1 MITIKIRDWVP
12 IGGVTHIST
21 TYQVATDINFTNLVD
36 NNQQDTANISAYYSQ
51 VVVPVNATYFV
62 RVMRYFSNNTNS
74 GWGDPIAVSNSQVNA
89 GVLTYEPV
97 MVYAPVVAVDNNE
110 LLDPASTTY
119 TITTNAFIGRS
130 EGHGYTIWA
139 VLNDN
144 NEVIEYVKSTV
155 KLTSITFN
163 KGVTKFLN
171 TKFIR
176 IIVIHGTLTNIE
188 SGPSEITKTIA
199 EANFKIA
206 TSSDVHSPGVNLLV
220 DIIRSPTGINSDVT
234 KVALQDLNG
243 IVLWE
248 QVISSG
254 VNSITVPGLLFAE
267 ETQYLL
273 VAYGNPADSRHSYVI
288 PVRVRAAAVL
298 DKIDRS
304 YVYRKTVTRD
314 NLGNRFPRNTTFGLR
329 ESYNSKVITP
339 SPNRLRHT
347 TMNADGSYT
356 ALSNAISGI
365 YLPPTGDNVA
375 YVRPISNDRLLLD
388 YGYGG
393 TVRTTI
399 YNVDYYNNSATIDAT
414 AVISSNSIAVNNG
427 IVFTDNNEFY
437 IARDNSTTLSKYVIV
452 GSALNKANI
461 PLPTT
466 MSKLAVVTKGAG
478 TSLLLFG
485 RDANKVSSYDIDTGT
500 YSDTHTIPVEF
511 RGRTLKQEKLV
522 NGDVIIWK
530 PIRVETV
537 NGTVM
542 TDTVLDMLYIDNA
555 NSVMTHIVPAT
566 GINFNT
572 RGSILTNSG
581 KVLLITDAP
590 SGTNVLVFE

>member
-1 MITIKIRDWVP
+1 MITIKIRDWAP

-36 NNQQDTANISAYYSQ
+36 NNQQDTKNISAYYSQ
-51 VVVPVNATYFV
+51 VVVPVNTTYFV
-62 RVMRYFSNNTNS
+62 RIMRYFSNNTNS

-97 MVYAPVVAVDNNE
+97 IVYTPVVSVDNNE
-110 LLDPASTTY
+110 LLNPASTTY
-119 TITTNAFIGRS
+119 TITTNAFIGRN

-176 IIVIHGTLTNIE
+176 VIVIHGTLTNIE
-188 SGPSEITKTIA
+188 SGPSEITKTIT
-199 EANFKIA
+199 ETNFKIA

-220 DIIRSPTGINSDVT
+220 DIIRSPTGINRDVS

-243 IVLWE
+243 TVLWE

-254 VNSITVPGLLFAE
+254 VNNITVPGLLFTE
-267 ETQYLL
+267 ETHYLL
-273 VAYGNPADSRHSYVI
+273 VAYGIPADSKHSYVI
-288 PVRVRAAAVL
+288 SVRVRAAAVL
-298 DKIDRS
+298 DKLDRS
-304 YVYRKTVTRD
+304 YVYRKTVTPD
-314 NLGNRFPRNTTFGLR
+314 TLGNRFPRNTIFGLR
-329 ESYNSKVITP
+329 ESYNSKIITP
-339 SPNRLRHT
+339 NPYTLQHT
-347 TMNADGSYT
+347 TMNSDGSYT
-356 ALSNAISGI
+356 ALSNTISGI
-365 YLPPTGDNVA
+365 YLTSIGGNVI
-375 YVRPISNDRLLLD
+375 YVRPISNDRILVD
-388 YGYGG
+388 YEYGAS
-393 TVRTTI
+393 VRTTI

-414 AVISSNSIAVNNG
+414 AVINGNSVAINNG
-427 IVFTDNNEFY
+427 IVVTGTNEFY
-437 IARDNSTTLSKYVIV
+437 IARDNATTLSKYTIA
-452 GSALNKANI
+452 GYALNKVNI

-466 MSKLAVVTKGAG
+466 MSKLAVVTKGDG
-478 TSLLLFG
+478 NSLLVFG
-485 RDANKVSSYDIDTGT
+485 RDATNVSSYDIDTGT
-500 YSDTHTIPVEF
+500 YTDTHTIPAEF

-537 NGTVM
+537 NGIVV

-555 NSVMTHIVPAT
+555 NSTMTHIVPLPY
-566 GINFNT
+566 INVNT

-590 SGTNVLVFE
+590 AGTNVLVFE

>member
-21 TYQVATDINFTNLVD
+21 SYQVATDINFTNIVD
-36 NNQQDTANISAYYSQ
+36 NNQQDTKNLSAYYSQ
-51 VVVPVNATYFV
+51 VVVPVNSTYYV

-74 GWGDPIAVSNSQVNA
+74 GWGDPIAVSNSQANA

-97 MVYAPVVAVDNNE
+97 IVYTPVVTVDNNK

-119 TITTNAFIGRS
+119 TITTNAFIGRN
-130 EGHGYTIWA
+130 EGHGYTIWV

-155 KLTSITFN
+155 NLTSITFN

-176 IIVIHGTLTNIE
+176 VIVIHGTLTNIE
-188 SGPSEITKTIA
+188 SGPSEITKTIT

-220 DIIRSPTGINSDVT
+220 DIIRSPTGINRDVS
-234 KVALQDLNG
+234 KVELQDLNG
-243 IVLWE
+243 AVVWE
-248 QVISSG
+248 QVVSSST
-254 VNSITVPGLLFAE
+254 NTITVPGVVFTE

-273 VAYGNPADSRHSYVI
+273 VAYGIPADSKHSYVI

-298 DKIDRS
+298 DKLDRS
-304 YVYRKTVTRD
+304 YVYRKTVTPD
-314 NLGNRFPRNTTFGLR
+314 SLGNRFPRNTTFGLR
-329 ESYNSKVITP
+329 ESYNSKIITP
-339 SPNRLRHT
+339 SLNRLQHT

-356 ALSNAISGI
+356 ALSNVIGGI
-365 YLPPTGDNVA
+365 YLPPAGVDNA

-388 YGYGG
+388 FGNGPD
-393 TVRTTI
+393 VRTTI

-414 AVISSNSIAVNNG
+414 LVKRGNSIAINNG
-427 IVFTDNNEFY
+427 IVFTDTNEFY
-437 IARDNSTTLSKYVIV
+437 IARDKSTTLSKYTIV
-452 GSALNKANI
+452 GAALNKVNI

-478 TSLLLFG
+478 NSLLVFG

-500 YSDTHTIPVEF
+500 YTDTYTIPLEF

-522 NGDVIIWK
+522 NGDVIVWK

-537 NGTVM
+537 NGTVI
-542 TDTVLDMLYIDNA
+542 TDRVLDMLYIDNA
-555 NSVMTHIVPAT
+555 NSVITHIVPAT